1 MVSLVTIVE
10 ITIDGIGL
18 GVLWALL
25 GAGITLVFGMGEVLN
40 LSQGVL
46 AVIGAAAAFEVVGWG
61 FGIYPAIVVSLV
73 FMGVFSLAID
83 RIILS
88 SVYRSEGEERIL
100 VAIFVTV
107 GLLLALEGLML
118 MRYVGS
124 MGLPGGFE
132 SVQIGDAL
140 IRGSSLMNIT
150 VGVLVIPAL
159 FLFLNRTY
167 VGSAA
172 RTIAINET
180 GAELCGVNVRAMRS
194 LIFVLSGI
202 LAGIAGLLYGIGTTI
217 SVSSAFRLTVFAL
230 IVSIVGGVRDIRGT
244 IAAGVGLGIV
254 FSYANFFI
262 GSYVAMIILFGAV
275 MVTVAIK
282 KEEAL

>member
-1 MVSLVTIVE
+1 MVSLVTFVE

-40 LSQGVL
+40 LAQGVF
-46 AVIGAAAAFEVVGWG
+46 AVIGAAAAFEVVGYG
-61 FGIYPAIVVSLV
+61 FGIYPAIVAALL
-73 FMGVFSLAID
+73 FMVVFSLAID
-83 RIILS
+83 RAILS

-124 MGLPGGFE
+124 MGLPGGMD
-132 SVQIGDAL
+132 SLQIGSAL
-140 IRGSSLMNIT
+140 IRGSSLMNII
-150 VGVLVIPAL
+150 VGAVVISAL
-159 FLFLNRTY
+159 FVFLNYTY
-167 VGSAA
+167 IGSAA
-172 RTIAINET
+172 RTIAVNEV

-194 LIFVLSGI
+194 LIFVLSGV
-202 LAGIAGLLYGIGTTI
+202 LAGIAGLLYAIGTTI
-217 SVSSAFRLTVFAL
+217 SVSSAFNLTVFAL

-254 FSYANFFI
+254 FSYANFFS
-262 GSYVAMIILFGAV
+262 GSYEAMIILFGAV
-275 MVTVAIK
+275 MLTVAIK
-282 KEEAL
+282 KEETL

>member
-1 MVSLVTIVE
+1 MVSLVTIAE

-73 FMGVFSLAID
+73 FMAVFSLAID

-100 VAIFVTV
+100 IAIFVTV

-118 MRYVGS
+118 MRYVGN

-132 SVQIGDAL
+132 SVSIGGAL

-150 VGVLVIPAL
+150 VGALVIPAL

-172 RTIAINET
+172 RTIATNEV
-180 GAELCGVNVRAMRS
+180 GAELCGINVRAMRS
-194 LIFVLSGI
+194 IIFVLSGV

-244 IAAGVGLGIV
+244 IAAGVGLGVV

-262 GSYVAMIILFGAV
+262 DSYVAMIILFGAV
-275 MVTVAIK
+275 MLTVAIK